1 MTELPVVDFE
11 WNAMQD
17 TYETFDTA
25 SVAALAAARLNL
37 YSAQAMKMTFGKYSS
52 NAPTAAIPA
61 MAAAYFDYD
70 ASAHVAGRSNYS
82 TQGWTDLIYA
92 ELVAGRPVIYF
103 GSKKMGG
110 HAFICDG
117 YDGNGMFHFN
127 WGWNGNSNGY
137 YLLNVINP
145 DEQGTGS
152 AAGAYGYIYSQGAIV
167 GFQPNKGGSHIFEL
181 MSANVMLNSYTGTR
195 EDTNQPFKA
204 VVSGDFYNYTSNM
217 IDVRF
222 GWGLFNES
230 GEMIERL
237 FSGYIESFEPARY
250 YSSENQA
257 LAFGQG
263 ITSGTYRILPMYSE
277 LGQDNWR
284 PCVGADRNYIEVTI
298 DGNQCSFTGHG
309 TPGTRDYVI
318 NNVYLTGYMHAGRSL
333 HMFINGSFAT
343 TGYVC
348 LETGETGNIHYTNLF
363 NTPGNYTLT
372 WSWNQ
377 DGSNPIATSY
387 ITINPMPAANL
398 SGTIRVLDV
407 DETGKVINSDKISVE
422 LTITNN
428 GETTYDEDISTIL
441 YKHTYDNYG
450 TSVQDVSQRLV
461 LAPGETT
468 KMQFDMTNV
477 IDGWSY
483 FLMANYY
490 SEGAQKTL
498 NTTAAYTVV
507 FPVVPQVK
515 LGDVNGDGSVT
526 IADVAAMVD
535 YLLGGDST
543 GFNVAAA
550 DIDGNQHV
558 GMNDLA
564 SLIDM
569 VLGASEGN

>member
-1 MTELPVVDFE
+1 
-11 WNAMQD
+11 
-17 TYETFDTA
+17 
-25 SVAALAAARLNL
+25 
-37 YSAQAMKMTFGKYSS
+37 
-52 NAPTAAIPA
+52 
-61 MAAAYFDYD
+61 
-70 ASAHVAGRSNYS
+70 
-82 TQGWTDLIYA
+82 
-92 ELVAGRPVIYF
+92 
-103 GSKKMGG
+103 
-110 HAFICDG
+110 
-117 YDGNGMFHFN
+117 
-127 WGWNGNSNGY
+127 
-137 YLLNVINP
+137 
-145 DEQGTGS
+145 
-152 AAGAYGYIYSQGAIV
+152 
-167 GFQPNKGGSHIFEL
+167 
-181 MSANVMLNSYTGTR
+181 
-195 EDTNQPFKA
+195 
-204 VVSGDFYNYTSNM
+204 
-217 IDVRF
+217 
-222 GWGLFNES
+222 
-230 GEMIERL
+230 
-237 FSGYIESFEPARY
+237 
-250 YSSENQA
+250 
-257 LAFGQG
+257 
-263 ITSGTYRILPMYSE
+263 MYSE

-309 TPGTRDYVI
+309 TSGTRNYVI
-318 NNVYLTGYMHAGRSL
+318 NNVYLTGYMHAGRSIAIDLNMTNNGLSSNELL

-348 LETGETGNIHYTNLF
+348 LETGEMGNIHYTYLF

-372 WSWNQ
+372 WSWNE

-461 LAPGETT
+461 LAPGEST

-569 VLGASEGN
+569 VLGAAEGN